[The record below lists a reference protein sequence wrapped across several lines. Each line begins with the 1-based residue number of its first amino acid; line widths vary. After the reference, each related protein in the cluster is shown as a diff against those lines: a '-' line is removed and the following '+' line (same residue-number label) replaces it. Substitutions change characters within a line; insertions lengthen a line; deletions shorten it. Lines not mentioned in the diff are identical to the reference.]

1 MQIDRIKISNFKS
14 ISELDINFQEINGL
28 WEISGVVGSG
38 KTTIGESIIFALFG
52 YIRGKNNDDLIM
64 WGKKHALVE
73 AWVYTKNRHLYIRR
87 EINTYGQSPLTATVD
102 GEEILGSDKRAIQ
115 GILESEWYDI
125 SRPTLELLCII
136 SFNNFKSLSTLST
149 ADSREFL
156 NSTIAFDRIDQYELY
171 CKDQVK
177 KIEKDITGTQLKLGE
192 SNGALKALD
201 ETIPQKPKYS
211 NLDEITGLV
220 DKKLNEIDRKKDE
233 FIKHRRELMEISDT
247 DSNQQKIAKMALKTL
262 KDNLKK
268 LQGGICPI
276 CGHPVT
282 PEHMEEMENEMEKL
296 ELNVEHLHQV
306 CEASAK
312 KSLDYDRDMHAVINK
327 LNDEYNVLK
336 WEMMKTHDY
345 SKQLDAIEKKKE
357 EYLKT
362 KQKLWDAIEKLENE
376 KNNWHDMYDFIHDQ
390 VRPTIISSI
399 IPSINKYIQYY
410 MSLAHQ
416 NYMVYFDDNFKCMMK
431 NPFNEPIPVFSLS
444 TGQKKVIDMIIIL
457 AFIKTFITQID
468 FNVYFMDELI
478 GNIDAD
484 LRDTMC
490 SLLKDTIDDKDVM
503 FLISHSPINQQ
514 YLDGV
519 IKVTRTAGISEYSII
534 NIAK

>member
-1 MQIDRIKISNFKS
+1 MQIDRIRITNFKS
-14 ISELDINFQEINGL
+14 IPELDINFQEINGL

-38 KTTIGESIIFALFG
+38 KTTIGEAIIFALFG
-52 YIRGKNNDDLIM
+52 TVRGKTNESLIS

-87 EINTYGQSPLTATVD
+87 EINAYGQSPLTATIEN
-102 GEEILGSDKRAIQ
+102 EEILGSDKRSIQ

-136 SFNNFKSLSTLST
+136 SFNNFKSLSTLNTS
-149 ADSREFL
+149 DSREFL
-156 NSTIAFDRIDQYELY
+156 NSTIAFDRIEQYEAY
-171 CKDQVK
+171 CKEQIKECDK
-177 KIEKDITGTQLKLGE
+177 NIIEAQAGLAE
-192 SNGALKALD
+192 SNGALKSLD
-201 ETIPQKPKYS
+201 EVTPQKPKYS
-211 NLDEITGLV
+211 NLQEITELWSKKKV
-220 DKKLNEIDRKKDE
+220 EWDAKKEEFTKHHRELIDASNARSNQHKAAAVTLKSVKDSYKKLK
-233 FIKHRRELMEISDT
+233 
-247 DSNQQKIAKMALKTL
+247 
-262 KDNLKK
+262 
-268 LQGGICPI
+268 GGICPL

-282 PEHMEEMENEMEKL
+282 PEHIEEMEKEIKEREELVEHTKLTLDLCTKKSIDYDQKMHTVLEKL
-296 ELNVEHLHQV
+296 EDEH
-306 CEASAK
+306 S
-312 KSLDYDRDMHAVINK
+312 I
-327 LNDEYNVLK
+327 LK
-336 WEMMKTHDY
+336 WEMMKTQEY
-345 SKQLDAIEKKKE
+345 SKQLAVIDEKRKKYNKEIANWQASIDAITNTSKDWQEM
-357 EYLKT
+357 L
-362 KQKLWDAIEKLENE
+362 
-376 KNNWHDMYDFIHDQ
+376 DFIRDQ

-399 IPSINKYIQYY
+399 IPNINRYIQYY

-416 NYMVYFDDNFKCMMK
+416 NYVVYFDDNFKCMMK
-431 NPFNEPIPVFSLS
+431 NPFNETIPVSSLS

-490 SLLKDTIDDKDVM
+490 SLLRGTIDDKDVM

-519 IKVTRTAGISEYSII
+519 IKVTRTAGISEYNVIPIS
-534 NIAK
+534 K

>member
-1 MQIDRIKISNFKS
+1 MQIDRIRITNFKS
-14 ISELDINFQEINGL
+14 IPELDINFQEINGL

-38 KTTIGESIIFALFG
+38 KTTIGEAIIFALFG
-52 YIRGKNNDDLIM
+52 AVRGKTNESLIS

-87 EINTYGQSPLTATVD
+87 EINAYGQSPLTATIEN
-102 GEEILGSDKRAIQ
+102 EEILGSDKRSIQ

-136 SFNNFKSLSTLST
+136 SFNNFKSLSTLNTS
-149 ADSREFL
+149 DSREFL
-156 NSTIAFDRIDQYELY
+156 NSTIAFDRIEQYEAY
-171 CKDQVK
+171 CKEQIKECDKNIIVAQN
-177 KIEKDITGTQLKLGE
+177 KLAE
-192 SNGALKALD
+192 NKGALKSLD
-201 ETIPQKPKYS
+201 DVTPQKPKYS
-211 NLDEITGLV
+211 NLQEITGLWSKKKAEWDAKKEEFQKHHRELIDASNDISNKHKAASV
-220 DKKLNEIDRKKDE
+220 TLKSIKDNYKKLK
-233 FIKHRRELMEISDT
+233 
-247 DSNQQKIAKMALKTL
+247 
-262 KDNLKK
+262 
-268 LQGGICPI
+268 GGICPL
-276 CGHPVT
+276 CGNPVT
-282 PEHMEEMENEMEKL
+282 PEHLEEMENEIKEREELVEHTKLTLDLRAKKSIEYDGKMHAVLEKL
-296 ELNVEHLHQV
+296 EDEH
-306 CEASAK
+306 S
-312 KSLDYDRDMHAVINK
+312 I
-327 LNDEYNVLK
+327 LK
-336 WEMMKTHDY
+336 WEMMKTQDY
-345 SKQLDAIEKKKE
+345 SKQLAAIEKKKDDHRKE
-357 EYLKT
+357 IKNYE
-362 KQKLWDAIEKLENE
+362 DVIENLNKE
-376 KNNWHDMYDFIHDQ
+376 KIDWQEMLDFIRDQ

-399 IPSINKYIQYY
+399 IPNINRYIQYY

-416 NYMVYFDDNFKCMMK
+416 NYVVYFDDTFKCMMK
-431 NPFNEPIPVFSLS
+431 NPFNETIPVSSLS

-490 SLLKDTIDDKDVM
+490 SLLRGTIEDKDVM

-534 NIAK
+534 NISK

>member
-1 MQIDRIKISNFKS
+1 MQIDRIRITNFKS
-14 ISELDINFQEINGL
+14 IPELDINFQEINGL

-38 KTTIGESIIFALFG
+38 KTTIGEAIIFALFG
-52 YIRGKNNDDLIM
+52 TVRGKTNESLIS

-87 EINTYGQSPLTATVD
+87 EINAYGQSPLTATIEN
-102 GEEILGSDKRAIQ
+102 EEILGSDKRSIQ

-136 SFNNFKSLSTLST
+136 SFNNFKSLSTLNTS
-149 ADSREFL
+149 DSREFL
-156 NSTIAFDRIDQYELY
+156 NSTIAFDRIEQYEAY
-171 CKDQVK
+171 CKEQIKECDK
-177 KIEKDITGTQLKLGE
+177 NIIEAQARLAE
-192 SNGALKALD
+192 NNGALKALD
-201 ETIPQKPKYS
+201 DTTPQKPKYS
-211 NLDEITGLV
+211 NFQEITDLV
-220 DKKLNEIDRKKDE
+220 NKKKAEWDAKKEEFTKRHRALIDASNAKSNQHKAAVVTLKSVKDSYKKLK
-233 FIKHRRELMEISDT
+233 
-247 DSNQQKIAKMALKTL
+247 
-262 KDNLKK
+262 
-268 LQGGICPI
+268 GGICPL
-276 CGHPVT
+276 CGNSVT
-282 PEHMEEMENEMEKL
+282 PEHIEEMEKEIKIRE
-296 ELNVEHLHQV
+296 ELVEHAKLTA
-306 CEASAK
+306 ELSAK
-312 KSLDYDRDMHAVINK
+312 KSIDYDQGMHTVLEK
-327 LNDEYNVLK
+327 LDDEYSNLK

-345 SKQLDAIEKKKE
+345 SKQLATIEKKKDDHRKE
-357 EYLKT
+357 IKNYE
-362 KQKLWDAIEKLENE
+362 DVIEKINKE
-376 KNNWHDMYDFIHDQ
+376 KIDWQEMLDFIRDQ

-399 IPSINKYIQYY
+399 IPNINRYIQYY

-416 NYMVYFDDNFKCMMK
+416 NYVVYFDDTFKCMMK
-431 NPFNEPIPVFSLS
+431 NPFNETIPVSSLS

-490 SLLKDTIDDKDVM
+490 SLLRGTIEDKDVM

-519 IKVTRTAGISEYSII
+519 IKVTRTAGISDYSII
-534 NIAK
+534 NISK